1 MKRWIPIVF
10 LPLAFFQ
17 SPTFAQTDSAPLP
30 SESSVI
36 TAPNSNN
43 STKKETPV
51 LLSLNG
57 REQIN
62 LKLVNCNKSLF
73 LDCGLA
79 RLILPGAAFTETYD
93 LRLDNPTN
101 YEVKI
106 LKSIVYADGSNINGA
121 AQLSDQESR
130 KVFTLDLR
138 KSLPPNEITILPI
151 TINHSLLYPDQYN
164 GSVILTVKDRKD
176 RLSFP
181 INLSVR
187 SGPLLPLFILFLGV
201 VLGRLLKY
209 MQERGEPQAKV
220 LEEVYRLQADIA
232 GAKLEDRDKQ
242 LLIDMSKEAQILV
255 VREKL
260 DVAPAQI
267 QTIRDRLDILI
278 KLQSLE
284 DQLVAQATTFPT
296 DVDTFT
302 VDIRKARLYIAQ
314 KEDLKAK
321 EILEKIYTSMNDIG
335 GKAAGEDPE
344 IRSMKQSLV
353 DAASAT
359 SRIGTASSITIP
371 KKSISGFKMFMITL
385 SGVSDQVRA
394 EAIFWIVRPILS
406 IVLLVGLSFVGM
418 GSLYVEKPTFG
429 ANPFADYLG
438 LIIWGMSADFA
449 SRKLIDPKGEDG
461 K

>member
-1 MKRWIPIVF
+1 MKRWIPVVF
-10 LPLAFFQ
+10 LPLVFLQA
-17 SPTFAQTDSAPLP
+17 PAFAQTDSAPLP

-36 TAPNSNN
+36 IAPKSTD

-51 LLSLNG
+51 LLPLNG

-101 YEVKI
+101 SEVKI
-106 LKSIVYADGSNINGA
+106 LKSIVYADGSSSN

-130 KVFTLDLR
+130 KVFTLDIR
-138 KSLPPNEITILPI
+138 KSLSPNEITILPI
-151 TINHSLLYPDQYN
+151 TINHSLMYPDQYN
-164 GSVILTVKDRKD
+164 GSVILIIKDRKD

-242 LLIDMSKEAQILV
+242 LLIDMSKDAQALV

-260 DVAPAQI
+260 DIAPAQI
-267 QTIRDRLDILI
+267 QTIRDRLDILV

-284 DQLVAQATTFPT
+284 EQLVSQATTFPT
-296 DVDTFT
+296 DIDTFT

-321 EILEKIYTSMNDIG
+321 EILEKIYTNMNEVG
-335 GKAAGEDPE
+335 GKAAGEDPG
-344 IRSMKQSLV
+344 IRGMKQALV

-359 SRIGTASSITIP
+359 SRIGTASSVTTL

-394 EAIFWIVRPILS
+394 EATFWIVRPILS
-406 IVLLVGLSFVGM
+406 VVILVGLSFVGM

-449 SRKLIDPKGEDG
+449 SRKLVDPKGEDG